1 MERGPFFIR
10 LGQSVCGNHRWK
22 LPLRELG
29 GRRRLR
35 NDRGMSLSLHP
46 AHVAGAFY
54 PADPSALAAGI
65 DASLAKAAP
74 PALSPKAV
82 IAPHAGHVYSGD
94 VAASAYRLLGTRK
107 GEIKRVIL
115 LGPNHRQPVRGM
127 ALSPANAWET
137 PLGPLAVDV
146 EARDALARQPSIA
159 VDAAPFV
166 NEHSLE
172 VHLPFV
178 HRALGDV
185 EILPILVGQTP
196 RDAVSKVLDKLWGG
210 PETAIVVSSDLSH
223 YHDYATCQAKDE
235 ETTAAIE
242 RLQPAGCDGD
252 RACGRF
258 SIHGLLDQAQRRDL
272 RVTALDVRNSGD
284 TRGPRDRVV
293 GYGSFAFE
301 YAHTARLD
309 TQTRDLLIRL
319 AREVVRQGAHNP
331 TQPFNVKFQGPI
343 PRLLRAQR
351 ASFVTLKIGDR
362 LRGCRGSLVPHRS
375 LLSDVMENARKAA
388 FDDPRF
394 PLLTPAELDQINVH
408 ISILSTPRR
417 IRVESEAELARA
429 LRPDM
434 DGLIIRD
441 AGKQA
446 IFLPSVWEGIHDPLS
461 FIRHLKHKAGLPP
474 DHWSPNFEAFR
485 YVTESFGDSP
495 STP

>member
-1 MERGPFFIR
+1 MN
-10 LGQSVCGNHRWK
+10 S
-22 LPLRELG
+22 
-29 GRRRLR
+29 
-35 NDRGMSLSLHP
+35 SLHP
-46 AHVAGAFY
+46 THVAGTFY
-54 PADPSALAAGI
+54 PANPNELAAGV
-65 DASLAKAAP
+65 DASLAKATSP
-74 PALSPKAV
+74 PLTPKAV

-94 VAASAYRLLGTRK
+94 IAASAYRLLANRK

-127 ALSPANAWET
+127 ALSPADAWAT
-137 PLGPLAVDV
+137 PFGPLRVDV
-146 EARDALARQPSIA
+146 AARDTLARQTGVA
-159 VDAAPFV
+159 VDLAPFV

-172 VHLPFV
+172 VHLPFI
-178 HRALGDV
+178 HRALGEV

-196 RDAVSKVLDKLWGG
+196 RESVSQALDTLWGG

-235 ETTAAIE
+235 ETTIAIE

-301 YAHTARLD
+301 YAHSAQLD
-309 TQTRDLLIRL
+309 GATRQLLMRL
-319 AREVVRQGAHNP
+319 AREVVRHGAHNLG
-331 TQPFNVKFQGPI
+331 QPLQLKFQGPV
-343 PRLLRAQR
+343 PRVLRAQR
-351 ASFVTLKIGDR
+351 ATFVTLKIGDR

-375 LLSDVMENARKAA
+375 LLNDVVENARKSA

-394 PLLTPAELDQINVH
+394 PPLTAAELEQLNFH

-417 IRVESEAELARA
+417 IRVETEAELAHA
-429 LRPDM
+429 LRPDI

-474 DHWSPNFEAFR
+474 DHWSPSFEAFR
-485 YVTESFGDSP
+485 YVTESFGDHPSP
-495 STP
+495 SQTQ